1 MLISK
6 TFHNFCSVC
15 VVQVKI
21 LEFPSIMSL
30 TSSASTKRNFF
41 YPLEGERMRNPFP
54 EKLR

>member
-1 MLISK
+1 MLFSK

-15 VVQVKI
+15 VAQLKI
-21 LEFPSIMSL
+21 LQFPSIMSL

-41 YPLEGERMRNPFP
+41 YPLAGGRMRNPFS

>member
-21 LEFPSIMSL
+21 LQFPSIMSL